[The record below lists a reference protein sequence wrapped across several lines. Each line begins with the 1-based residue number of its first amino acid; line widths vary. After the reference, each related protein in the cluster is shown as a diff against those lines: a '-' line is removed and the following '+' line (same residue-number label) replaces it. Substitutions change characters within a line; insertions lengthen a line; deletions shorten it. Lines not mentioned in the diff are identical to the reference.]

1 MFDGNHYKY
10 KVCVMGD
17 PSVGKTTTVTRFS
30 DGVFT
35 EDYLITLGVNH
46 SIHKILVQGERK
58 SALVEL
64 VVWDIGGQDRFRDM
78 RTMFYRLTNG
88 VILMFDLSDAKSFKS
103 LEAWA
108 NEVFI
113 NIGADVPLVIV
124 GNKSD
129 LENHEV
135 DLVDADRF
143 ARELGA
149 EFVVTSAKTGMNI
162 GYLFQAMGRAI
173 FENAQS
179 AEIAGPIANPRRG
192 VYG

>member
-1 MFDGNHYKY
+1 
-10 KVCVMGD
+10 
-17 PSVGKTTTVTRFS
+17 
-30 DGVFT
+30 
-35 EDYLITLGVNH
+35 
-46 SIHKILVQGERK
+46 
-58 SALVEL
+58 
-64 VVWDIGGQDRFRDM
+64 
-78 RTMFYRLTNG
+78 
-88 VILMFDLSDAKSFKS
+88 MFDLSDAKSFKS

-143 ARELGA
+143 AKELGA

-173 FENAQS
+173 FEKAQC
-179 AEIAGPIANPRRG
+179 AEIAGPITNPRRG